1 MCCLFLRNV
10 LENGFSEPMV
20 LADSDRY
27 DCAVCCLVADIDFDG
42 QNEILLGTYG
52 QVLTLKA
59 LNFLRKSW
67 EPKGF
72 SNLKS
77 S

>member
-1 MCCLFLRNV
+1 
-10 LENGFSEPMV
+10 MV

-59 LNFLRKSW
+59 LNFFKKIM
-67 EPKGF
+67 ETKGF
-72 SNLKS
+72 FQFES